1 MLDVKVKDEVKGSNK
16 YKVDGRDNS
25 PPESQ

>member
-1 MLDVKVKDEVKGSNK
+1 MLDVKVKDEVKGGNK
-16 YKVDGRDNS
+16 YKVDGKDNS